1 PGMLRERLANAT
13 IAFFQHIPFPS
24 YEIIRMLPWRR
35 QILSGMVGAD
45 LIGFHTYDDMRH
57 FLSAAGR
64 LLGMRDESGYL
75 QADNR
80 LINVDAFPMGIDY
93 DKFAE
98 AAQASKTKEYVKKF
112 KRYLG
117 DQKLLITI
125 DRLDY
130 SKGIPERIK
139 ASDALPQQKPE
150 CERNVSMSVVDVHTS
165 AKVKNG
171 QDQKEERDTLV
182 EKITSE
188 FSTLNRLPVHY
199 FYRSFPFEELSAFYS
214 MSDVA
219 LVAP

>member
-1 PGMLRERLANAT
+1 P
-13 IAFFQHIPFPS
+13 I

-112 KRYLG
+112 KRFLG
-117 DQKLLITI
+117 DQNLLITN

-130 SKGIPERIK
+130 SKGSPERII
-139 ASDALPQQKPE
+139 AFDAFLKQNPE
-150 CERNVSMSVVDVHTS
+150 FHGKVSM
-165 AKVKNG
+165 
-171 QDQKEERDTLV
+171 
-182 EKITSE
+182 
-188 FSTLNRLPVHY
+188 
-199 FYRSFPFEELSAFYS
+199 
-214 MSDVA
+214 
-219 LVAP
+219 